1 MYEIQWS
8 DLIVYSSFYATF
20 IFSLSQSLIIILIL
34 ISTFYFYYKNLY
46 FLEINAEKIVMK
58 NELLKIFTKKS
69 VHLIGQNFNMWQQS
83 FISGIGSIF
92 SNFNKN
98 CMESLF

>member
-1 MYEIQWS
+1 MKFSEVI
-8 DLIVYSSFYATF
+8 LLFIVLFTQHLF
-20 IFSLSQSLIIILIL
+20 FSLSQSLIIIL

-69 VHLIGQNFNMWQQS
+69 VHLIGQNFNM
-83 FISGIGSIF
+83 
-92 SNFNKN
+92 
-98 CMESLF
+98 